1 MAVVMP
7 FSSSG
12 VDTSAPALEMAQQNA
27 RLNNLSEDIRPAPC
41 IFHFKLTSGKA
52 MVRQGQICI
61 FIVQKRDLHGSTQE
75 QVRFVRADVDAFMRE
90 EVASGRTYDVVVL
103 DPPKLAPNKKGLP
116 RARSKQG
123 ATRDHKLSTY
133 TSKDHGNMQGIT
145 SLTVRPR
152 SH

>member
-1 MAVVMP
+1 MLPKTHHSPAMAVVMP

-27 RLNNLSEDIRPAPC
+27 RLNNLSE
-41 IFHFKLTSGKA
+41 
-52 MVRQGQICI
+52 
-61 FIVQKRDLHGSTQE
+61 E

-116 RARSKQG
+116 RARSKYVC
-123 ATRDHKLSTY
+123 LV
-133 TSKDHGNMQGIT
+133 
-145 SLTVRPR
+145 VRCIE
-152 SH
+152 